1 MVIILKNST
10 VTVLGYKT
18 FILILQFVHL
28 VNFIAALQIMD
39 YIILKYLKILLMD
52 MTKFSLK
59 MKCIY
64 TIETAIIFP
73 IICH

>member
-52 MTKFSLK
+52 MTKFSSK